1 MACSREDHSRLKTTI
16 SAQLESQNTQK
27 INFAQNISF
36 YYEKNA
42 YMVKSISCNCWH
54 VMFADWLN
62 MQVLVMTC
70 KFECE
75 TYVTERYTFSKVVVK
90 DISIEW

>member
-1 MACSREDHSRLKTTI
+1 
-16 SAQLESQNTQK
+16 
-27 INFAQNISF
+27 
-36 YYEKNA
+36 
-42 YMVKSISCNCWH
+42 MVKSISCNCWH